1 MISIQNLIS
10 LFLSFCGGVGI
21 LGAAAVYI
29 AKAVGWIR
37 RPEKRQDDILTD
49 HEKRIKK
56 LEEKTDNDYD
66 DIQDLQKEVKML
78 LKAIVAIMKHELD
91 GNHQKDLQ
99 EAQSDIEK
107 YLLEK

>member
-1 MISIQNLIS
+1 MIAIQDIVS

-37 RPEKRQDDILTD
+37 RPEKKQDETLED